1 MDTRV
6 SLQTI
11 VQNALADTRR
21 LTDQI
26 TDLQSQSASG
36 KKFANVSDDPATVL
50 TVLGQDTLAANYGT
64 HLDNITSATSKLN
77 ASVSTLQD
85 VSNLFTQARSVAIE
99 GSSSINDSTSF
110 ESLAQ
115 SVDAMIDR
123 LLNLANTKS
132 DGVYTYGGTAT
143 RSQPF
148 VVSSADS
155 QGRPLAVSYQGAT
168 DATSV
173 FVDRVQQIAQEYA
186 GDQVFQGRDRQATV
200 FTGATGAQPG
210 GGTDTATGRD
220 QLLIQHTATTYAAGS
235 GVQPGASSAT
245 SDTILGPMGAHKLHI
260 TDTSGTGASGTITL
274 DGGSSFNFT
283 NADTNLRI
291 TNNNGDVVFVDM
303 SAITA
308 NFDGDVNIAGA
319 GAMSIDGGATTT
331 PITFAGNQSVTDSVT
346 GKVTFVDTTNVL
358 RTGTEEVNYPG
369 TFDAF
374 QALIALR
381 DDLRNTR
388 QLSEHDQIQAI
399 SADMNELD
407 RVHTHILGVVGTQ
420 SATLQ
425 NLESLQSHLQDL
437 QLNAKKTSSELG
449 DADLSDLVIK
459 LQSYQNMLQLS
470 YASFARII
478 DQNILDFLK

>member
-1 MDTRV
+1 
-6 SLQTI
+6 
-11 VQNALADTRR
+11 
-21 LTDQI
+21 
-26 TDLQSQSASG
+26 
-36 KKFANVSDDPATVL
+36 
-50 TVLGQDTLAANYGT
+50 
-64 HLDNITSATSKLN
+64 
-77 ASVSTLQD
+77 
-85 VSNLFTQARSVAIE
+85 
-99 GSSSINDSTSF
+99 
-110 ESLAQ
+110 
-115 SVDAMIDR
+115 
-123 LLNLANTKS
+123 
-132 DGVYTYGGTAT
+132 
-143 RSQPF
+143 
-148 VVSSADS
+148 
-155 QGRPLAVSYQGAT
+155 
-168 DATSV
+168 
-173 FVDRVQQIAQEYA
+173 
-186 GDQVFQGRDRQATV
+186 
-200 FTGATGAQPG
+200 
-210 GGTDTATGRD
+210 
-220 QLLIQHTATTYAAGS
+220 
-235 GVQPGASSAT
+235 VQPGASSAT